1 MKAGSCK
8 PAVIHQLSHLASYLQ
23 TSTKIFVKGR
33 FLSCIFYV
41 KLYANIIMG
50 IQRRLEK
57 QKFSQLRQ
65 SLRRLADEARHLIR
79 PFFSDRPVIKG
90 SVYELKRK
98 CGKPGCKCA
107 QGQLHRCMVVSSSE
121 KGRTR
126 LTVIP
131 RGFLAETQGKV
142 QCYQGLRRARARL
155 VEVHRE
161 MIRIMDKMEA
171 MRREETPPS
180 EKRGSLS

>member
-1 MKAGSCK
+1 
-8 PAVIHQLSHLASYLQ
+8 
-23 TSTKIFVKGR
+23 
-33 FLSCIFYV
+33 
-41 KLYANIIMG
+41 MG
-50 IQRRLEK
+50 IPRRLEK
-57 QKFSQLRQ
+57 QKFSQLWQ

-121 KGRTR
+121 EGRTR

-131 RGFLAETQGKV
+131 RGFLVDIQDKAQR
-142 QCYQGLRRARARL
+142 YQGVRRARARL

-161 MIRIMDKMEA
+161 MIRVIDEMEA
-171 MRREETPPS
+171 MRREEIPPS
-180 EKRGSLS
+180 EKKGSLS